1 MRAGEE
7 DFRRLVDEHKSMV
20 FSIVL
25 RILGERGAAEEAAQ
39 DVFLELHASLKRLE
53 SDDHVVF
60 WLRRVAV
67 HRATDCLRRRAHH
80 PEAGAEEWQEERHA
94 ALETPP
100 SAGAL
105 EMRVEA
111 MLLSLPENLRAPTV
125 LRYQEGLEPEEIA
138 RLLSQPVATV
148 RSNLQRAIELLRR
161 KSSVVL
167 KEFIRGSA

>member
-1 MRAGEE
+1 MRAGED

-20 FSIVL
+20 FSIAL

-39 DVFLELHASLKRLE
+39 DVFLKLYSSLKNLE
-53 SDDHVVF
+53 SEDHIVF

-67 HRATDCLRRRAHH
+67 HRATDCLRRRARH
-80 PEAGAEEWQEERHA
+80 PEAHAEEWQEGNHA
-94 ALETPP
+94 ALETSPP
-100 SAGAL
+100 AGAL
-105 EMRVEA
+105 EVRMEE

-125 LRYQEGLEPEEIA
+125 LRFQEGLEPEEIA
-138 RLLSQPVATV
+138 RVLSQPVATV